1 MRNRPVILHLD
12 LDAFFAAVEQRDK
25 PSLRGKPVVVGG
37 TGPRGVVSTASYEA
51 RVFGVHSAMSG
62 AEARRRCPRA
72 AFLSPRF
79 GAYRMASDVVMAA
92 LHELSPLVEPLS
104 LDEAYVD
111 LSAGDHDDLGTDAV
125 RDLAGRLRTTIRE
138 RTGLTASVGAGSSK
152 LVAKIASDLDKPDGL
167 LVVPPGDELT
177 LLHGLP
183 VTRLWGV
190 GPATAQRLQRIGV
203 TTVAELAA
211 VPVDELVALV
221 GQAVGLGLAAQ
232 SMAEDDR
239 PVVAD
244 RETKSVGAEETFDT
258 DLVDPA
264 RLRDELDLMVV
275 RTARRLRGS
284 GHSGRTVTLKVRLHD
299 FRTISRSSTLPGG
312 TDDEAVI
319 RRVVRRLL
327 SEVDN
332 GSLADGVR
340 LLGVAVSGLSDH
352 VQDELPDLV
361 PEAAVPKVPALQ
373 AIRPA
378 SAVLPR
384 RWWPGADVEHDGYGR
399 GWVQGSGVGKVT
411 VRFETAHDP
420 PGRVRTFAADDPAL
434 SEAQPAPYLPLP

>member
-1 MRNRPVILHLD
+1 MRPRPVILHLD

-51 RVFGVHSAMSG
+51 RRYGVHSAMSG
-62 AEARRRCPRA
+62 AEARRRCPNA
-72 AFLSPRF
+72 AFLHPRF
-79 GAYRMASDVVMAA
+79 GAYRMASDVVMST
-92 LHELSPLVEPLS
+92 LRELSPLIEPLS

-111 LSAGDHDDLGTDAV
+111 LSAGEHPDLDTEAV
-125 RDLAGRLRTTIRE
+125 REIAVRLRRTITE

-190 GPATAQRLQRIGV
+190 GPATAQRLQRLGV

-211 VPVDELVALV
+211 IPVDELIGVV
-221 GQAVGLGLAAQ
+221 GQSVGAGLAAQ
-232 SMAEDDR
+232 ARAEDDR

-244 RETKSVGAEETFDT
+244 RETKSVASEETFDT
-258 DLVDPA
+258 DVADVA
-264 RLRDELDLMVV
+264 RLRDELDLMAN
-275 RTARRLRGS
+275 RTARRLRSS
-284 GHSGRTVTLKVRLHD
+284 GHSARTVTLKVRLHD
-299 FRTISRSSTLPGG
+299 FRTLNRSLTLPGA

-327 SEVDN
+327 AEVDV
-332 GSLADGVR
+332 SDGVR
-340 LLGVAVSGLSDH
+340 LLGVACSGLSDH
-352 VQDELPDLV
+352 VQDELPDLLADPV
-361 PEAAVPKVPALQ
+361 VVELVESEPIPDVGPEQ
-373 AIRPA
+373 G
-378 SAVLPR
+378 R
-384 RWWPGADVEHDGYGR
+384 RWGAGLDVVHTEHGP
-399 GWVQGSGVGKVT
+399 GWVHGSGVGRVT
-411 VRFETAHDP
+411 VRFEGAHDP
-420 PGRVRTFAADDPAL
+420 PGRVRTFSVDDPEL
-434 SEAQPAPYLPLP
+434 RLGEPVPFVPLL

>member
-1 MRNRPVILHLD
+1 MRSRPVILHLD

-37 TGPRGVVSTASYEA
+37 TGPRSVVSTASYEA
-51 RVFGVHSAMSG
+51 RRYGIHSAMSG
-62 AEARRRCPRA
+62 AEARRRCPNA
-72 AFLSPRF
+72 AFLGSRF

-104 LDEAYVD
+104 LDEAFVD
-111 LSAGDHDDLGTDAV
+111 LSAGDHPDLGAEAV
-125 RDLAGRLRTTIRE
+125 RVIAERLRATIRH
-138 RTGLTASVGAGSSK
+138 RTGLTASVGAGTSK

-167 LVVPPGDELT
+167 LVVPPGDELA

-203 TTVAELAA
+203 TTVADLAA
-211 VPVDELVALV
+211 VPVEELVGLV
-221 GQAVGLGLAAQ
+221 GQVVGAGLAAQ
-232 SMAEDDR
+232 AAGLDDR
-239 PVVAD
+239 AVVAD

-258 DLVDPA
+258 DVADLA
-264 RLRDELDLMVV
+264 RLRDELDLMAG

-299 FRTISRSSTLPGG
+299 FRTLSRSMTLPGA
-312 TDDEAVI
+312 TDDESTL
-319 RRVVRRLL
+319 RRVVRKLL
-327 SEVDN
+327 SEVDV
-332 GSLADGVR
+332 SDGVR
-340 LLGVAVSGLSDH
+340 LIGVAVSGLSDH

-361 PEAAVPKVPALQ
+361 PAIAVPVTAPAAASPALPE
-373 AIRPA
+373 PA
-378 SAVLPR
+378 R
-384 RWWPGADVEHDGYGR
+384 RWPPGLDVEHTEHGR
-399 GWVQGSGVGKVT
+399 GWVQGSGVGRVT

-420 PGRVRTFAADDPAL
+420 PGRVRTFGTDDPDLA
-434 SEAQPAPYLPLP
+434 EVPPAAYAWVQ

>member
-1 MRNRPVILHLD
+1 VRNRPVILHLD

-51 RVFGVHSAMSG
+51 RQYGVHSAMSA

-92 LHELSPLVEPLS
+92 LRELSPLVEPLS

-111 LSAGDHDDLGTDAV
+111 LSAGDLDQLDTEAV
-125 RDLAGRLRTTIRE
+125 RELAARVRATIRE
-138 RTGLTASVGAGSSK
+138 RTGLTASVGAASSK

-167 LVVPPGDELT
+167 LVVPPGDELA
-177 LLHGLP
+177 LLHSLP

-190 GPATAQRLQRIGV
+190 GPATAQRLQRLGV
-203 TTVAELAA
+203 SSVAELAA
-211 VPVDELVALV
+211 VPVDELVASL
-221 GQAVGLGLAAQ
+221 GQAVGTGLAAQ
-232 SMAEDDR
+232 ARAEDDR

-258 DLVDPA
+258 DLVDLA

-299 FRTISRSSTLPGG
+299 FRTLSRSTTLPGG

-327 SEVDN
+327 AEVDV
-332 GSLADGVR
+332 SDGVR

-361 PEAAVPKVPALQ
+361 PELVAQPAVVEVEQRVQPE
-373 AIRPA
+373 A
-378 SAVLPR
+378 SR
-384 RWWPGADVEHDGYGR
+384 RWSPGADVVHAAHGR
-399 GWVQGSGVGKVT
+399 GWVQGSGVGRVT

-420 PGRVRTFAADDPAL
+420 PGRIRTFADDEPDLAPA
-434 SEAQPAPYLPLP
+434 EPAHYQPLA